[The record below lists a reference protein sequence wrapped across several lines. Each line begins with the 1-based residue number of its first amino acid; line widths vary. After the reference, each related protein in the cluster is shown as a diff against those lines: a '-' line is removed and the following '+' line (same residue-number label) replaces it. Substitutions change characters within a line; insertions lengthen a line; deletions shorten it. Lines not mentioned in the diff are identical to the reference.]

1 MYLQDFTYHKPA
13 TLQEACKLLESKKNA
28 AAIAGGTDI
37 LVEIKKGLRHNDNI
51 VSLSGI
57 KELKILEESENQLVI
72 GAAVTHNE
80 IKNSI
85 FIKEKFP
92 ALAEAASLI
101 GTDQVRNTATVGGNL
116 CTGASCCDMAPV
128 LIASNASAEIV
139 STNGKRI
146 VALKDFFVF
155 HKETSIG
162 KGEIMTK
169 IIVPLSEPG
178 TGVCFKKFG
187 LRDASAISVA
197 SASVMIKTDG
207 KVCTDSCIVV
217 GAVAPTPRISFK
229 ASKVLTG
236 AKVTELLEGASILKE
251 VGEAA
256 AADSFPLDDIRG
268 TADFRRD
275 IVNVLTQRAVIM
287 AAKRAINLNIR

>member
-1 MYLQDFTYHKPA
+1 MYIQDFTYHKPA
-13 TLQEACKLLESKKNA
+13 TLQEACKLLESKNNV
-28 AAIAGGTDI
+28 AAIAGGTDM

-57 KELKILEESENQLVI
+57 KELKILEETANDLVI

-80 IKNSI
+80 IKNSK

-116 CTGASCCDMAPV
+116 CTGASCCDMAPI
-128 LIASNASAEIV
+128 LIASNASAEIF

-146 VALKDFFVF
+146 LTLKDFFVF
-155 HKETSIG
+155 HKETSIV
-162 KGEIMTK
+162 KGELLTK
-169 IIVPLSEPG
+169 IIVPHLEPG

-187 LRDASAISVA
+187 LRDASSISVA
-197 SASVMIKTDG
+197 SSSAFV
-207 KVCTDSCIVV
+207 KVEDDVCADSRIVV
-217 GAVAPTPRISFK
+217 GAVAPIPKISEK
-229 ASKVLTG
+229 ASKILNGT
-236 AKVTELLEGASILKE
+236 KITDLLEGSSVLKE

-256 AADSFPLDDIRG
+256 TADSLPLDDIRG
-268 TADFRRD
+268 TADFRRN
-275 IVNVLTQRAVIM
+275 IVNVLTQRAILK
-287 AAKRAINLNIR
+287 AAYRATNLNIR

>member
-1 MYLQDFTYHKPA
+1 MYLQDFKYHKPA

-57 KELKILEESENQLVI
+57 KELKILEESENNLVI

-80 IKNSI
+80 IKNLK
-85 FIKEKFP
+85 FIREKFP
-92 ALAEAASLI
+92 ALAEAALQI
-101 GTDQVRNTATVGGNL
+101 GTDQVRNTATIGGNL

-128 LIASNASAEIV
+128 LIACNASVEIV

-162 KGEIMTK
+162 KGELITK
-169 IIVPLSEPG
+169 IIVPFLEPG

-187 LRDASAISVA
+187 LRDASSISVA
-197 SASVMIKTDG
+197 SASAFIKVEDD
-207 KVCTDSCIVV
+207 VCVDSRIVV
-217 GAVAPTPRISFK
+217 GAVAPIPKISNK
-229 ASKVLTG
+229 ASEIING
-236 AKVTELLEGASILKE
+236 AKVTELSVGSPLLKDA
-251 VGEAA
+251 GEAA
-256 AADSFPLDDIRG
+256 AADSLPLDDMRG
-268 TADFRRD
+268 TADFRRN
-275 IVNVLTQRAVIM
+275 IVNVLTQRAVIK
-287 AAKRAINLNIR
+287 AAGRAINLR

>member
-1 MYLQDFTYHKPA
+1 MYIQDFTYHKPE
-13 TLQEACKLLESKKNA
+13 TLQEACKLLESKENA
-28 AAIAGGTDI
+28 AAIAGGTDV

-57 KELKILEESENQLVI
+57 KELKILEKSENQLVI

-80 IKNSI
+80 IKNSK
-85 FIKEKFP
+85 FIKKKFP
-92 ALAEAASLI
+92 ALAEAASQI

-128 LIASNASAEIV
+128 LIASNASAEIL

-146 VALKDFFVF
+146 VSLKDFFVF

-162 KGEIMTK
+162 KGELMTK
-169 IIVPLSEPG
+169 IIVPFLEPG

-187 LRDASAISVA
+187 LRDASSISVA
-197 SASVMIKTDG
+197 SASAFIKVEDD
-207 KVCTDSCIVV
+207 VCVDSRIVV
-217 GAVAPTPRISFK
+217 GAVAPIPKISNK
-229 ASKVLTG
+229 SSEILNG
-236 AKVTELLEGASILKE
+236 ANVTELSEGTSVLKE

-256 AADSFPLDDIRG
+256 AEDSLPLDDMRG

-275 IVNVLTQRAVIM
+275 IVNVLTQRAVIK
-287 AAKRAINLNIR
+287 AAGRAINLNIR

>member
-1 MYLQDFTYHKPA
+1 MYLQDFKYHKPA
-13 TLQEACKLLESKKNA
+13 TLQEACKLLESQNNA

-57 KELKILEESENQLVI
+57 KELKILEESENNLVI
-72 GAAVTHNE
+72 GSAVTHNE
-80 IKNSI
+80 IKNSK

-128 LIASNASAEIV
+128 LIASNASVEII

-146 VALKDFFVF
+146 VEVKDFFVF

-162 KGEIMTK
+162 KGELMTK
-169 IIVPLSEPG
+169 IIIPHLEPG

-187 LRDASAISVA
+187 LREASSISVA
-197 SASVMIKTDG
+197 SASAYVKVKDG
-207 KVCTDSCIVV
+207 VCVGSRIVV
-217 GAVAPTPRISFK
+217 GAVAPIPKISNK
-229 ASKVLTG
+229 ASEILNG
-236 AKVTELLEGASILKE
+236 ATITELSEGSSVLKE
-251 VGEAA
+251 AGKAA
-256 AADSFPLDDIRG
+256 AADSLPLDDIRG
-268 TADFRRD
+268 TADFRRE
-275 IVNVLTQRAVIM
+275 IVNVLTQRAVLK
-287 AAKRAINLNIR
+287 AANRAINLNIR

>member
-13 TLQEACKLLESKKNA
+13 TLLEACKLLESKKNA
-28 AAIAGGTDI
+28 AAIAGGTDV

-57 KELKILEESENQLVI
+57 EELKTLEESENQLVI

-80 IKNSI
+80 IKNSK
-85 FIKEKFP
+85 FINKKFP
-92 ALAEAASLI
+92 ALVEASSLI

-128 LIASNASAEIV
+128 LIASNASAEIF
-139 STNGKRI
+139 SRNGKRI
-146 VALKDFFVF
+146 VSLKEFFVF

-162 KGEIMTK
+162 KGELMTK
-169 IIVPLSEPG
+169 IIVPFLEPG

-187 LRDASAISVA
+187 LRDASSISVA
-197 SASVMIKTDG
+197 SASAFIKVEDD
-207 KVCTDSCIVV
+207 VCVDSRIVV
-217 GAVAPTPRISFK
+217 GAVAPIPKISNK
-229 ASKVLTG
+229 SSEILNG
-236 AKVTELLEGASILKE
+236 ANVTELSEGTSVLKE

-256 AADSFPLDDIRG
+256 AEDSLPLDDMRG

-275 IVNVLTQRAVIM
+275 IVNVLTQRAVIK
-287 AAKRAINLNIR
+287 AAGRAINLNIR

>member
-1 MYLQDFTYHKPA
+1 
-13 TLQEACKLLESKKNA
+13 
-28 AAIAGGTDI
+28 
-37 LVEIKKGLRHNDNI
+37 
-51 VSLSGI
+51 
-57 KELKILEESENQLVI
+57 
-72 GAAVTHNE
+72 
-80 IKNSI
+80 
-85 FIKEKFP
+85 
-92 ALAEAASLI
+92 
-101 GTDQVRNTATVGGNL
+101 
-116 CTGASCCDMAPV
+116 MAPV
-128 LIASNASAEIV
+128 LIASNASVEIV
-139 STNGKRI
+139 STNGKRV

-187 LRDASAISVA
+187 LRDASSISVA

-207 KVCTDSCIVV
+207 NVFTDSCIVV
-217 GAVAPTPRISFK
+217 GAVAPTPRISIK
-229 ASKVLTG
+229 ASKVLNG
-236 AKVTELLEGASILKE
+236 AKVSELLEGSSILKE

-256 AADSFPLDDIRG
+256 AADSLPLDDIRG

-275 IVNVLTQRAVIM
+275 IVNVLTQRAVLK

>member
-1 MYLQDFTYHKPA
+1 MYLQNFIYHKPA
-13 TLQEACKLLESKKNA
+13 TLQEACKLLENKKNA
-28 AAIAGGTDI
+28 AVIAGGTDI

-57 KELKILEESENQLVI
+57 KKLKILEESGNQLVI

-80 IKNSI
+80 IKNSK

-92 ALAEAASLI
+92 ALTEAASLI

-128 LIASNASAEIV
+128 LIASNASVEIV

-187 LRDASAISVA
+187 LREAASISVA
-197 SASVMIKTDG
+197 SASAFVKVEDG
-207 KVCTDSCIVV
+207 VCVDSRIVV
-217 GAVAPTPRISFK
+217 GAVAPIPKIIKK
-229 ASKVLTG
+229 ASKVFNG
-236 AKVTELLEGASILKE
+236 AKVTELLEGSSILKE

-256 AADSFPLDDIRG
+256 AADSLPLDDIRG

-275 IVNVLTQRAVIM
+275 IVNVLTQRAVLK
-287 AAKRAINLNIR
+287 ATKRAIKLNIR

>member
-1 MYLQDFTYHKPA
+1 MYLQDFIYHKPA
-13 TLQEACKLLESKKNA
+13 TLQEACKLLESEKNA

-57 KELKILEESENQLVI
+57 KELKILKESGNQLVI

-80 IKNSI
+80 IKNSKLV
-85 FIKEKFP
+85 KEKFP
-92 ALAEAASLI
+92 ALKEAASLI

-139 STNGKRI
+139 STNGKRV

-187 LRDASAISVA
+187 LRDASSISVA

-207 KVCTDSCIVV
+207 NVFTDSCIVV
-217 GAVAPTPRISFK
+217 GAVAPTPRISIK
-229 ASKVLTG
+229 ASKVLSG
-236 AKVTELLEGASILKE
+236 AKVTELLEGSPILKE

-256 AADSFPLDDIRG
+256 AADSLPLDDIRG

-275 IVNVLTQRAVIM
+275 IVNVLTQRAVLT
-287 AAKRAINLNIR
+287 ATKRAIKLNIR

>member
-1 MYLQDFTYHKPA
+1 MYLQDFLYHKPA
-13 TLQEACKLLESKKNA
+13 SLQEACKLLANEKNA

-57 KELKILEESENQLVI
+57 EELKILEESGNQLVI

-80 IKNSI
+80 IKNST
-85 FIKEKFP
+85 FIKEKLP
-92 ALAEAASLI
+92 ALAETASLI

-128 LIASNASAEIV
+128 LIASKASAEIV
-139 STNGKRI
+139 STNGKRV

-162 KGEIMTK
+162 KGEILTK
-169 IIVPLSEPG
+169 IIIPLSEPG

-197 SASVMIKTDG
+197 SVSVMIKTDG
-207 KVCTDSCIVV
+207 IVFADSCIVV
-217 GAVAPTPRISFK
+217 GAVAPTPRISIK
-229 ASKVLTG
+229 ASKIINDSKLKEFDKDG
-236 AKVTELLEGASILKE
+236 SILSK
-251 VGEAA
+251 VGDETVK
-256 AADSFPLDDIRG
+256 DSLPIDDIRG
-268 TADFRRD
+268 TAKFRRN
-275 IVNVLTQRAVIM
+275 IVKVLTQRAVLT
-287 AAKRAINLNIR
+287 AVLRAKDSLKK

>member
-1 MYLQDFTYHKPA
+1 MYLHDFTYHKPA
-13 TLQEACKLLESKKNA
+13 TLQEACNLLENEKNA

-57 KELKILEESENQLVI
+57 KELKILEESGSQLVI

-80 IKNSI
+80 IKNSKL
-85 FIKEKFP
+85 IKEKFP
-92 ALAEAASLI
+92 ALREAASLI

-187 LRDASAISVA
+187 LRDASSISVA

-207 KVCTDSCIVV
+207 NVFTDSRIVV
-217 GAVAPTPRISFK
+217 GAVAPTPRISIK

-236 AKVTELLEGASILKE
+236 AKVTELLEGSSILKE

-256 AADSFPLDDIRG
+256 AADSLPLDDFRG
-268 TADFRRD
+268 TADFRKD
-275 IVNVLTQRAVIM
+275 IINVLTQRAVLK
-287 AAKRAINLNIR
+287 AAKRAIQLNIR

>member
-1 MYLQDFTYHKPA
+1 MYIQSFTYHKPA
-13 TLQEACKLLESKKNA
+13 TLQEACKLLESKNNA

-51 VSLSGI
+51 ISLSGI
-57 KELKILEESENQLVI
+57 KELKILEESENQLII
-72 GAAVTHNE
+72 GTTITHNE
-80 IKNSI
+80 IKNSK

-101 GTDQVRNTATVGGNL
+101 GTDQIRNIATVGGNL
-116 CTGASCCDMAPV
+116 CTGASCCDMAPI
-128 LIASNASAEIV
+128 LIASNASVEIF
-139 STNGKRI
+139 SFKGKRI
-146 VALKDFFVF
+146 VSLKDFFVF

-162 KGEIMTK
+162 KGELLTK

-187 LRDASAISVA
+187 LRDASSISVA
-197 SASVMIKTDG
+197 SASTFIQVEDD
-207 KVCTDSCIVV
+207 VCVDSRIVI
-217 GAVAPTPRISFK
+217 GAVAPIPKISEK
-229 ASKVLTG
+229 ASEVLNGT
-236 AKVTELLEGASILKE
+236 KIIELSEGSSVLKE

-256 AADSFPLDDIRG
+256 AADSLPLDDMRG

-275 IVNVLTQRAVIM
+275 IVNVLTQRAVIK
-287 AAKRAINLNIR
+287 AAGRATNLNIQ

>member
-1 MYLQDFTYHKPA
+1 MYLQDFKYHKPA
-13 TLQEACKLLESKKNA
+13 TLQEACKLLESQNNA

-57 KELKILEESENQLVI
+57 KELKILEESANVLTI

-80 IKNSI
+80 IKNSKLI
-85 FIKEKFP
+85 QEKFP

-128 LIASNASAEIV
+128 LIASNASVEII
-139 STNGKRI
+139 STSGERI
-146 VALKDFFVF
+146 VALKDFFIF
-155 HKETSIG
+155 HKETSIQ

-169 IIVPLSEPG
+169 IIVPFLEPG

-187 LRDASAISVA
+187 LREASSISVA
-197 SASVMIKTDG
+197 SASAFV
-207 KVCTDSCIVV
+207 KVEDDVCVDSRIVV
-217 GAVAPTPRISFK
+217 GAVAPVPKISEK
-229 ASKVLTG
+229 ASEILNG
-236 AKVTELLEGASILKE
+236 AKVTELSEGSSALKE

-256 AADSFPLDDIRG
+256 AADSLPLDDMRG

-275 IVNVLTQRAVIM
+275 IVNVLTQRAVIK
-287 AAKRAINLNIR
+287 AAGRAINLNIR

>member
-57 KELKILEESENQLVI
+57 KELKILEESGNQLVI

-80 IKNSI
+80 IKNSK

-92 ALAEAASLI
+92 ALTEAASLI

-128 LIASNASAEIV
+128 LIASNASVEIV

-169 IIVPLSEPG
+169 IIIPLPDKN
-178 TGVCFKKFG
+178 TGVGFEKFG
-187 LRDASAISVA
+187 LREAASISVA
-197 SASVMIKTDG
+197 SASAFVKVEDG
-207 KVCTDSCIVV
+207 VCVDSRIVV
-217 GAVAPTPRISFK
+217 GAVAPIPKIIKK
-229 ASKVLTG
+229 ASKVLNG
-236 AKVTELLEGASILKE
+236 AKVTELLEGSSILKE

-256 AADSFPLDDIRG
+256 AADSLPLDDIRG
-268 TADFRRD
+268 SADFRKD
-275 IVNVLTQRAVIM
+275 IVNVLTQRAVIK
-287 AAKRAINLNIR
+287 ATERAINLNIR

>member
-1 MYLQDFTYHKPA
+1 MYLQDFKYHKPA
-13 TLQEACKLLESKKNA
+13 TLQEACKLLESQNNA

-57 KELKILEESENQLVI
+57 KELKIIEESENNLVI

-80 IKNSI
+80 IKNSK

-92 ALAEAASLI
+92 AVAEAASLI

-128 LIASNASAEIV
+128 LIASNASAEIF
-139 STNGKRI
+139 STNGKRV
-146 VALKDFFVF
+146 VALKDFFIF

-162 KGEIMTK
+162 KGELMTK
-169 IIVPLSEPG
+169 IIVPFLEPG

-187 LRDASAISVA
+187 LRDASSISVA
-197 SASVMIKTDG
+197 SASAFV
-207 KVCTDSCIVV
+207 KVEDDFCVDSCIVV
-217 GAVAPTPRISFK
+217 GAVAPIPKISEK
-229 ASKVLTG
+229 AGEILNG
-236 AKVTELLEGASILKE
+236 AKVTELSEGSSVLKE
-251 VGEAA
+251 AGKAA
-256 AADSFPLDDIRG
+256 AADSLPLDDMRG

-275 IVNVLTQRAVIM
+275 IVNVLTQRAVLK
-287 AAKRAINLNIR
+287 ATKRAIKLNIQ

>member
-1 MYLQDFTYHKPA
+1 MYLQDFKYHKPA

-57 KELKILEESENQLVI
+57 KELKILEESENNLVI

-80 IKNSI
+80 IKNLK
-85 FIKEKFP
+85 FIREKFP
-92 ALAEAASLI
+92 ALAEAALQI
-101 GTDQVRNTATVGGNL
+101 GTDQVRNTATIGGNL

-128 LIASNASAEIV
+128 LIACNASVEIV

-162 KGEIMTK
+162 KGELMTK
-169 IIVPLSEPG
+169 IIVPFLEPG

-187 LRDASAISVA
+187 LRDASSISVA
-197 SASVMIKTDG
+197 SASAFIKVEDD
-207 KVCTDSCIVV
+207 VCVDSRIVV
-217 GAVAPTPRISFK
+217 GAVAPIPKISNK
-229 ASKVLTG
+229 ASEIING
-236 AKVTELLEGASILKE
+236 AKVTELSEGSSVLKE
-251 VGEAA
+251 AGEAA
-256 AADSFPLDDIRG
+256 AADSLPLDDMRG

-275 IVNVLTQRAVIM
+275 IVNVLTQRAVIK
-287 AAKRAINLNIR
+287 AAGRAINLNIR

>member
-1 MYLQDFTYHKPA
+1 MYLQDFIYHKPA

-28 AAIAGGTDI
+28 AVIAGGTDI

-57 KELKILEESENQLVI
+57 KELKILEESGNQLVI

-80 IKNSI
+80 IKNSK

-128 LIASNASAEIV
+128 LIASNASVEIV

-187 LRDASAISVA
+187 LREAASISVA
-197 SASVMIKTDG
+197 SASAFVKIKDG
-207 KVCTDSCIVV
+207 VCVDSRIVV
-217 GAVAPTPRISFK
+217 GAVAPIPKIIKK
-229 ASKVLTG
+229 ASKVFNG
-236 AKVTELLEGASILKE
+236 AKVTELLEGSSILKE

-256 AADSFPLDDIRG
+256 AADSLPLDDIRG
-268 TADFRRD
+268 SADFRKD
-275 IVNVLTQRAVIM
+275 IVNILTQRAVLK

>member
-1 MYLQDFTYHKPA
+1 MYLQDFIYHKPA

-28 AAIAGGTDI
+28 AVIAGGTDI

-57 KELKILEESENQLVI
+57 KELKILEESENQLVM

-80 IKNSI
+80 IKNSK

-92 ALAEAASLI
+92 ALTEAASLI

-128 LIASNASAEIV
+128 LIASNASVEIV

-169 IIVPLSEPG
+169 IIIPLPDKN
-178 TGVCFKKFG
+178 TGVGFEKFG
-187 LRDASAISVA
+187 LREAASISVA
-197 SASVMIKTDG
+197 SASAFVKVEDG
-207 KVCTDSCIVV
+207 VCVDSRIVV
-217 GAVAPTPRISFK
+217 GAVAPIPKIIKK
-229 ASKVLTG
+229 ASKVFNG
-236 AKVTELLEGASILKE
+236 AKVTELLEGS
-251 VGEAA
+251 
-256 AADSFPLDDIRG
+256 
-268 TADFRRD
+268 
-275 IVNVLTQRAVIM
+275 
-287 AAKRAINLNIR
+287 

>member
-1 MYLQDFTYHKPA
+1 MYLSDFTYHKPS
-13 TLQEACKLLESKKNA
+13 TLQEACKLLESEKNA

-57 KELKILEESENQLVI
+57 KELKILEESGNQLVI

-80 IKNSI
+80 IKNSK

-92 ALAEAASLI
+92 ALREAASLI

-128 LIASNASAEIV
+128 LIASNASAEIF
-139 STNGKRI
+139 SAKGKRI

-162 KGEIMTK
+162 EGEIMTK

-207 KVCTDSCIVV
+207 NAFTDSRIVV
-217 GAVAPTPRISFK
+217 GAVAPTPRISIK

-236 AKVTELLEGASILKE
+236 VKVTELLEGSSILKE
-251 VGEAA
+251 VGKAA
-256 AADSFPLDDIRG
+256 AADSLPLDDIRG

-287 AAKRAINLNIR
+287 AAMRALNLNIR

>member
-1 MYLQDFTYHKPA
+1 LYLQEFTYHKPT
-13 TLQEACKLLESKKNA
+13 TLQKACKLLESKKNA

-57 KELKILEESENQLVI
+57 KELKIIEKSGNKLII
-72 GAAVTHNE
+72 GATVTHNE
-80 IKNSI
+80 IKNSK

-101 GTDQVRNTATVGGNL
+101 GSDQVRNTATIGGNL

-139 STNGKRI
+139 SCAEKRI
-146 VALKDFFVF
+146 VALKDFFKF
-155 HKETSIG
+155 HKETAMG

-169 IIVPLSEPG
+169 IFVPALEPG
-178 TGVCFKKFG
+178 SGVCFKKFG

-197 SASVMIKTDG
+197 SVSVMIKTDG
-207 KVCTDSCIVV
+207 NAIIDSCVVV
-217 GAVAPTPRISFK
+217 GAVAPTPVISVK
-229 ASKVLTG
+229 ASEILIGSNLKEID
-236 AKVTELLEGASILKE
+236 KDESILKKVGNE
-251 VGEAA
+251 VVK
-256 AADSFPLDDIRG
+256 DSLPIDDIRG
-268 TADFRRD
+268 SSKYRRNL
-275 IVNVLTQRAVIM
+275 VKVLTQRATVTAI
-287 AAKRAINLNIR
+287 ARAEESLKK